1 MVKAISSSSSIGSS
15 IIATLLGPCR
25 SERHLT
31 GRHTSAA
38 VQAHQRLG
46 YVSSLRDVF
55 AVFLVGHADPLL
67 RHHLPER

>member
-1 MVKAISSSSSIGSS
+1 MVKAISSSIGS
-15 IIATLLGPCR
+15 IITTLLCPCR

-38 VQAHQRLG
+38 AQAHQRLG